1 MNIKKLTLTAFF
13 AAIAVA
19 GSLFSFPVLGSRC
32 SPIQHLVNVMCAIL
46 LGPWYGLAAAFLAA
60 LIRNILG
67 LGTLLAFPGSMC
79 GALLSGLLYKWMK
92 KLPAAYIGEV
102 VGTGIIGGM
111 LSYPIA
117 AVLMGS
123 FIHLCCT
130 ISDQYCWRHDHGH
143 RDHNDNEE
151 NKGAGKVSAADQQLT
166 GNIAGHSYRCC
177 AWGQCIGAGCLA
189 LYICGGRYID
199 DTCVGGENTGC
210 LIVAV
215 V

>member
-79 GALLSGLLYKWMK
+79 GALLSGLLYR
-92 KLPAAYIGEV
+92 Y
-102 VGTGIIGGM
+102 
-111 LSYPIA
+111 YRRH
-117 AVLMGS
+117 AVLSDCRSADGQSDGS

-151 NKGAGKVSAADQQLT
+151 NKGAGQDSAADQQLT

>member
-1 MNIKKLTLTAFF
+1 MRSPI
-13 AAIAVA
+13 IRSAVEVYEKAA
-19 GSLFSFPVLGSRC
+19 GSLYR
-32 SPIQHLVNVMCAIL
+32 
-46 LGPWYGLAAAFLAA
+46 
-60 LIRNILG
+60 R
-67 LGTLLAFPGSMC
+67 
-79 GALLSGLLYKWMK
+79 SGRYR
-92 KLPAAYIGEV
+92 Y
-102 VGTGIIGGM
+102 
-111 LSYPIA
+111 YRRH
-117 AVLMGS
+117 AVLSDCRSADGQSDGS

-199 DTCVGGENTGC
+199 DTCVGGENTGY